1 MAKRFVGGPQV
12 QSICVDIKIII
23 IIIII
28 IITLLKCQSSSR
40 PQIVYQGHCYN
51 NKINKIL
58 TCVEWPNGE
67 IPASTCV

>member
-1 MAKRFVGGPQV
+1 MHIDDL
-12 QSICVDIKIII
+12 QSICVDIKIKII
-23 IIIII
+23 IIITT
-28 IITLLKCQSSSR
+28 TLLKCQSSSR

-58 TCVEWPNGE
+58 TCVEWPKGE